1 MDYDV
6 SLIHKNKCCKV
17 KVKVKTQIFI
27 TGKTVKLKKHLLL
40 KCFVLG
46 LCIRVVDSE
55 HLVLFFYF
63 CL

>member
-1 MDYDV
+1 MDYGV
-6 SLIHKNKCCKV
+6 SLIHENKCYKV
-17 KVKVKTQIFI
+17 KVKVKTQIYI

-46 LCIRVVDSE
+46 LCISVDSE
-55 HLVLFFYF
+55 HLVFFFYF